1 MVKRILFI
9 CKHNLFRSRIAEELF
24 NKYNKNENY
33 KATSAGI
40 IKWDKKDLRGD
51 AGFEAEKIVASGRGI
66 NLKVKSKGLSSS
78 LLKKMDLAV
87 IVADDVS
94 RKIFRDKSFSG
105 RTLAWKI
112 PDVKEKDKNK
122 EEVARKTI
130 EYIDRKIKNLVRNLK

>member
-9 CKHNLFRSRIAEELF
+9 CKHNLFRSRVAEELF

-33 KATSAGI
+33 KAASAGI
-40 IKWDKKDLRGD
+40 IRWEKKDLRGD
-51 AGFEAEKIVASGRGI
+51 GGFEAEKAVASERRI
-66 NLKVKSKGLSSS
+66 NLKVKSRGLSSS
-78 LLKKMDLAV
+78 LLKKTDIAV

-94 RKIFRDKSFSG
+94 RKIFRDKSFLG
-105 RTLAWKI
+105 KILVWEI

-130 EYIDRKIKNLVRNLK
+130 EYIDRKIKRFVRDLR